1 MGRASSDLGALPETE
16 EPEPEPELQ
25 T

>member
-1 MGRASSDLGALPETE
+1 MGRASSDLGTLPETE